1 MRKPAAFHTG
11 NQWWRA
17 AGFACWHLRSV
28 RCRLRHQR
36 LFFALLERLLVEFT
50 LFPYKTITVYIIA
63 PVTLTPAKHP
73 GAADMQS
80 AHIAVL
86 DIAANKLY
94 NKGYGAQAPY
104 WRQDPP

>member
-1 MRKPAAFHTG
+1 MAHALAR
-11 NQWWRA
+11 WW
-17 AGFACWHLRSV
+17 
-28 RCRLRHQR
+28 
-36 LFFALLERLLVEFT
+36 
-50 LFPYKTITVYIIA
+50 PYKTITVYIIA

-73 GAADMQS
+73 SAADMQS

-104 WRQDPP
+104 WRQDPPQNLA

>member
-1 MRKPAAFHTG
+1 MAHALAR
-11 NQWWRA
+11 WW
-17 AGFACWHLRSV
+17 
-28 RCRLRHQR
+28 
-36 LFFALLERLLVEFT
+36 
-50 LFPYKTITVYIIA
+50 PYKTITVYIIA

-104 WRQDPP
+104 WRQDPS

>member
-1 MRKPAAFHTG
+1 MAHALAR
-11 NQWWRA
+11 WW
-17 AGFACWHLRSV
+17 
-28 RCRLRHQR
+28 
-36 LFFALLERLLVEFT
+36 
-50 LFPYKTITVYIIA
+50 PYKTITACIIA
-63 PVTLTPAKHP
+63 PATLTPAKRP

-104 WRQDPP
+104 WRQDPPQNLT